1 MLQALCVLGSEMEE
15 IEITKIAVLESGE
28 IRVTPVLNWNDFFQF
43 IYRTATGVTWN
54 ETSQSFMS
62 PAPQDWSLFDWY
74 KNIVSSVT
82 SEMGVLLKVTSK
94 TEWHNVPQALQK
106 KIENYVPETN
116 T

>member
-1 MLQALCVLGSEMEE
+1 MEE
-15 IEITKIAVLESGE
+15 IEITKMAVLESGA
-28 IRVTPVLNWNDFFQF
+28 IRVTPVLNWNNCFQF

-82 SEMGVLLKVTSK
+82 SEMGVLLKVTAN
-94 TEWHNVPQALQK
+94 TDWHNVPQELRQ
-106 KIENYVPETN
+106 KIENHVSETN